1 MRFMNLVQGTLS
13 IDEYKDKFVRLS
25 QYVPELVS
33 SEVNCCKR
41 FKFRLNRE
49 IKLYLVAQNTKVF
62 DELVEKAHTLEE
74 ALGEKHKVALSG
86 AVKRSIE
93 AGSGYGR
100 KIKDRQAVKVEASPA
115 NQGAAA
121 WQICEYCTRC
131 HRCECWRMT
140 SACLICGS
148 MGHRVSDCSRK
159 PLLFMISLL
168 LLLHL
173 LLLEGETMV
182 EVVVVE
188 VLVSMVLHD
197 SPARVCTVREPR
209 TREATDVIAGTST
222 LQSFP
227 LLASIDSG
235 VMRSFMLRDVV
246 RELGIAEETSRLN
259 VTVKSSLGY
268 NVVVDRAKVD
278 YEVKVELIV

>member
-93 AGSGYGR
+93 AASGYGR
-100 KIKDRQAVKVEASPA
+100 KIKDRQAVRVEASPA
-115 NQGAAA
+115 DQGAAA

-148 MGHRVSDCSRK
+148 MGHRVSDCSGK
-159 PLLFMISLL
+159 PLLFMISLF

-188 VLVSMVLHD
+188 VLVSVVL
-197 SPARVCTVREPR
+197 
-209 TREATDVIAGTST
+209 
-222 LQSFP
+222 LKSFP

-235 VMRSFMLRDVV
+235 VMRSFILRDVV

-268 NVVVDRAKVD
+268 SVVVDRAKVD
-278 YEVKVELIV
+278 CEVKVELIVRKLLLLVRNLSCCRM